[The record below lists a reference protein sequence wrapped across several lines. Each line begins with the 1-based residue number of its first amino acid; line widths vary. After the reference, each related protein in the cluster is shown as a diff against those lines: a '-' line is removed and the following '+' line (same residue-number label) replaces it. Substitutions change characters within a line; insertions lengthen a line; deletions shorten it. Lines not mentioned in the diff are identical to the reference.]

1 MTNWLNMFRPVG
13 GLEQVFGFVT
23 SDWKNVQI
31 FSSLLQL
38 QMLQRQIAFFS
49 SLTKKG
55 LNEEQ
60 EHTRIDL
67 MGA

>member
-23 SDWKNVQI
+23 SDWKKCSDLQFSVAIANVATANC
-31 FSSLLQL
+31 FLQ
-38 QMLQRQIAFFS
+38 F
-49 SLTKKG
+49 TDKKG